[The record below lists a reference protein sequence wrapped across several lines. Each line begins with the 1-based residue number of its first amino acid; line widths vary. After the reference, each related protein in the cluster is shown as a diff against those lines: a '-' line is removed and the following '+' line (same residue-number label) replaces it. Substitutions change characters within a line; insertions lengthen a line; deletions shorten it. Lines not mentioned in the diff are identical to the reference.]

1 MWVMMSHSNEID
13 AIILSGGKGTR
24 LRSVTMDKIPK
35 GLVRIKEK
43 PILEWELIWLR
54 KHGIR
59 RAIFAIG
66 HLADKIKDYFGDVVE
81 TPWGTIE
88 VDYSVEKEK
97 LGSGGAVR
105 LASSLVTANT
115 TLLLN
120 GDVLT
125 TIDLSKMISFH
136 FERSAPAT
144 MALVKLPSPFG
155 VIEVEGDLITK
166 FVEKPLLPV
175 WIHSGVDLIKSEI
188 LSSFPTKGQME
199 DTIFVELAKK
209 KRFYGFQA
217 SDEVYWT
224 SIDTQKEY
232 EKANKEFPQDAFL
245 AT

>member
-1 MWVMMSHSNEID
+1 MSHSIEVE
-13 AIILSGGKGTR
+13 AIVLSGGKGTR

-35 GLVRIKEK
+35 GLVQIKGK

-66 HLADKIKDYFGDVVE
+66 HLADKIKGYFGDVVE
-81 TPWGTIE
+81 TPWGSIDI
-88 VDYSVEKEK
+88 DYSVEREK
-97 LGSGGAVR
+97 LGSGGAVKQ
-105 LASSLVTANT
+105 ASSLVNSNT
-115 TLLLN
+115 VLLLN

-125 TIDLSKMISFH
+125 TINLTRMIDFH
-136 FERSAPAT
+136 FQRPALAT

-155 VIEVEGDLITK
+155 VIEVDGDLITK

-175 WIHSGVDLIKSEI
+175 WIHSGVDLVKTEV
-188 LSSFPTKGQME
+188 LSRFPSKGQME
-199 DTIFVELAKK
+199 DTIFVELAEKK
-209 KRFYGFQA
+209 QFYGFQA
-217 SDEVYWT
+217 SDGVYWI

-245 AT
+245 PS